1 MGLADIFSTIF
12 PTAYAEEEQQQQPE
26 EVVEQVE
33 EVVEEAEEEE
43 EEPEEAEDPKPQ
55 IMEGTYIR
63 GHIQSSS
70 IANRLHIRPFVL
82 CNCLCLFRRT
92 RHWHSIVVLVEC
104 EKECPSLKKHLD
116 ECNERVENGSHE
128 NCTFISRTAMPRKEK
143 TNSDHYYTGIEE
155 FFHYMHCADECVSVQ
170 QTRVFFIIA
179 SASKQCCFVGC
190 SQDLCCNQ
198 INSFSITFRSRL

>member
-55 IMEGTYIR
+55 IME
-63 GHIQSSS
+63 
-70 IANRLHIRPFVL
+70 
-82 CNCLCLFRRT
+82 
-92 RHWHSIVVLVEC
+92 EC

-128 NCTFISRTAMPRKEK
+128 NC
-143 TNSDHYYTGIEE
+143 IEE
-155 FFHYMHCADECVSVQ
+155 FFHYMHCADECAAPKIFAA
-170 QTRVFFIIA
+170 T
-179 SASKQCCFVGC
+179 K
-190 SQDLCCNQ
+190 
-198 INSFSITFRSRL
+198 